1 MAFIIPSKNIYDSN
15 TPIIKNNFV
24 NKIELTSKNV
34 SIVKQYDTIGYTY
47 NSLIN
52 AEQQYLP
59 RGTIDKVYDIDSQR
73 TAAQIAYATISYSAL
88 TPIYFS
94 FGSANNPIKIPK
106 SNNNLRIINIPFSK
120 GNLDYSVVGKIST
133 RSFTKTPTI
142 SIINTRNANGN
153 IQLLTKNVI
162 SVISEGSTEIGNI
175 ETEKSNQ
182 QIQLLS
188 EYSSPNNELK
198 VTSGSSEAGETEVVR
213 YSYQSRATA
222 KIKNE
227 SSITLAN
234 EDDDYYYV
242 YFYLLVGYE
251 ADYAEYK
258 SQNGLILDISS
269 LDKELITTY
278 VEMNGQR
285 TEALPTQV
293 EIRFKG
299 EVVKLNI
306 EDKKIIVGDSS
317 SPNGLAINANEFIQG
332 ATLNQSV
339 YVNFDKVI
347 KEYQNG
353 KRTIELLCD
362 INEYFRL
369 PKEYQ
374 ELEYIDMNYAP
385 VIDTGVSGGSNAN
398 YEIVFTP
405 QMDSAYDFD
414 QYFAGKLSSP
424 IPKIYRDNFSLVLQV
439 QNSTYRYN
447 HNAGEKIH
455 LNVMPNGMISINKIL
470 IGALSSYAGSGWGDK
485 TWLIGNAQDENYP
498 SSMLLYSL
506 KMRNGT
512 ETIRDFVPC
521 YRKADNQV
529 GLYDLVTKSFFGNQ
543 GGGTILASDPL
554 HYKNKVF
561 EDGEEIIPM
570 VYTARGNDEPIF
582 KDQNGNAKKFKV
594 VGNNVFFDGAVWQRI
609 YGQEML

>member
-24 NKIELTSKNV
+24 NKIELTSQNV
-34 SIVKQYDTIGYTY
+34 SIVEEHDTIGYSY
-47 NSLIN
+47 NSLIG
-52 AEQQYLP
+52 EQYLP
-59 RGTIDKVYDIDSQR
+59 RETTEGVYDIDSQR
-73 TAAQIAYATISYSAL
+73 IGLNLAYATISYSAL
-88 TPIYFS
+88 TPIYCQ
-94 FGSANNPIKIPK
+94 FGSADNPIKIPK
-106 SNNNLRIINIPFSK
+106 SNNNLRIINIPFSE
-120 GNLDYSVVGKIST
+120 GNLDYSIIGKIST
-133 RSFTKTPTI
+133 RLLTKTPTI
-142 SIINTRNANGN
+142 SITNVRTEDGKLQILN
-153 IQLLTKNVI
+153 KDVI
-162 SVISEGSTEIGNI
+162 SIISDGSTEIGNI
-175 ETEKSNQ
+175 ETEKTNQ

-188 EYSSPNNELK
+188 EYSSPTNELSVNDVYFFK
-198 VTSGSSEAGETEVVR
+198 
-213 YSYQSRATA
+213 SRATA
-222 KIKNE
+222 KMSNN

-234 EDDDYYYV
+234 EDDNYYYV
-242 YFYLLVGYE
+242 HFYLLVGYE
-251 ADYAEYK
+251 ADYSEYK
-258 SQNGLILDISS
+258 SQNGIPIDISS
-269 LDKELITTY
+269 DIYTTSIT
-278 VEMNGQR
+278 MNGKR
-285 TEALPTQV
+285 TQAYPSQV
-293 EIRFKG
+293 EVKFKG
-299 EVVKLNI
+299 EVVRLNI
-306 EDKKIIVGDSS
+306 EDKNIIVGDPS
-317 SPNGLAINANEFIQG
+317 SPNSLAINANEFIQG

-339 YVNFDKVI
+339 SNNFKKVI
-347 KEYQNG
+347 NEYQNG

-369 PKEYQ
+369 PNEYQ

-405 QMDSAYDFD
+405 QMDSAYNFD

-424 IPKIYRDNFSLVLQV
+424 IPKIYRDNFSLVLKV
-439 QNSTYRYN
+439 QNTPYVYN

-455 LNVMPNGMISINKIL
+455 LNVMPNGMISINKL
-470 IGALSSYAGSGWGDK
+470 LTGALSSYAGSGWGDK
-485 TWLIGNAQDENYP
+485 TWLLGNAQDENNP

-543 GGGTILASDPL
+543 GGGTIVASDPL

>member
-15 TPIIKNNFV
+15 TPIIKNNFL
-24 NKIELTSKNV
+24 NKIELTSQNV
-34 SIVKQYDTIGYTY
+34 SIVEEHDTIGYSY
-47 NSLIN
+47 NSLIG
-52 AEQQYLP
+52 EQYLP
-59 RGTIDKVYDIDSQR
+59 RGTTEGVYDIDSQR
-73 TAAQIAYATISYSAL
+73 TGLNLAYATISYSAL
-88 TPIYFS
+88 TPIYCQ
-94 FGSANNPIKIPK
+94 FGSADNPIKIPK
-106 SNNNLRIINIPFSK
+106 SNNNLRIINIPFSE
-120 GNLDYSVVGKIST
+120 GNLDYSIIGKIST
-133 RSFTKTPTI
+133 HLLTKTPTI
-142 SIINTRNANGN
+142 SITNARTEDGKLQILN
-153 IQLLTKNVI
+153 KDVI
-162 SVISEGSTEIGNI
+162 SIISDGATEIGNI
-175 ETEKSNQ
+175 ENEKTNQ

-188 EYSSPNNELK
+188 EYSSPTNELSVNDVYFFK
-198 VTSGSSEAGETEVVR
+198 
-213 YSYQSRATA
+213 SRATA
-222 KIKNE
+222 KMSNN

-234 EDDDYYYV
+234 EDDNYYYV
-242 YFYLLVGYE
+242 HFYLLVGYE

-258 SQNGLILDISS
+258 SQNGIPIDISS
-269 LDKELITTY
+269 DIYTTSIT
-278 VEMNGQR
+278 MNGKR
-285 TEALPTQV
+285 TQAYPSQV
-293 EIRFKG
+293 EVKFKG
-299 EVVKLNI
+299 EVVRLKI
-306 EDKKIIVGDSS
+306 EDKNIIVGDPS
-317 SPNGLAINANEFIQG
+317 SPNSLAINANEFIQG

-339 YVNFDKVI
+339 SNNFKKVI
-347 KEYQNG
+347 NEYQNG

-369 PKEYQ
+369 PNEYQ

-398 YEIVFTP
+398 YEIVFMP

-424 IPKIYRDNFSLVLQV
+424 IPKIYRDNFSLVLKV
-439 QNSTYRYN
+439 QNSAYRYN
-447 HNAGEKIH
+447 HNAGEKIY
-455 LNVMPNGMISINKIL
+455 LNVMPNGMISINKVL
-470 IGALSSYAGSGWGDK
+470 TGALSSYAGSGWGDK
-485 TWLIGNAQDENYP
+485 TWLLGNAQDENNP

-543 GGGTILASDPL
+543 GGGTIVASDPL

>member
-24 NKIELTSKNV
+24 NKIELTSQNV
-34 SIVKQYDTIGYTY
+34 SIVEEHDTIGYSYT
-47 NSLIN
+47 SLIG
-52 AEQQYLP
+52 EQYLP
-59 RGTIDKVYDIDSQR
+59 RETTVEVYDIDSQR
-73 TAAQIAYATISYSAL
+73 DSDQVVFATISYSAL
-88 TPIYFS
+88 TPIYCQ
-94 FGSANNPIKIPK
+94 FGSADNPIKIPK
-106 SNNNLRIINIPFSK
+106 SNNNLRIINIPFSE
-120 GNLDYSVVGKIST
+120 GNLDYSVIGKIST
-133 RSFTKTPTI
+133 CSFTNNPTI
-142 SIINTRNANGN
+142 SIINRRNANGD
-153 IQLLTKNVI
+153 IEKLTKNII
-162 SVISEGSTEIGNI
+162 SVISGGLSEIGNI
-175 ETEKSNQ
+175 ETEKTNQ

-213 YSYQSRATA
+213 AYYQSRAIA
-222 KIKNE
+222 KIQNK
-227 SSITLAN
+227 SYITLAN

-251 ADYAEYK
+251 AAYAEYNRK
-258 SQNGLILDISS
+258 DGIILDISS
-269 LDKELITTY
+269 LTKELITTS
-278 VEMNGQR
+278 VEMNGQW
-285 TEALPTQV
+285 TQAYPSQV
-293 EIRFKG
+293 EVKFKG
-299 EVVKLNI
+299 EVVRLNI
-306 EDKKIIVGDSS
+306 EDKNMIVGDPS
-317 SPNGLAINANEFIQG
+317 SPNSLAINANEFIQG

-339 YVNFDKVI
+339 YFNFDKVI

-398 YEIVFTP
+398 YEIVFMP
-405 QMDSAYDFD
+405 QMDSDYDFD

-455 LNVMPNGMISINKIL
+455 LNVMPNGMISINKVL
-470 IGALSSYAGSGWGDK
+470 IGALSSYASSGWGDK

-543 GGGTILASDPL
+543 GGGTIVASDPL